1 MKETLTAKEWLMDDL
16 KLSRIKS
23 IDTLN
28 NPIPTMERYAS
39 YRTKELENKI
49 KEFRDNMFSVYLQ
62 DSDIENIEKEYDKHF
77 NIK

>member
-23 IDTLN
+23 IDILN
-28 NPIPTMERYAS
+28 NPIPTMERYAN

-49 KEFRDNMFSVYLQ
+49 IEFRNKFKDVAMLRRV
-62 DSDIENIEKEYDKHF
+62 DEHF